1 MIDNILAEKEK
12 VHGQF
17 MITAAVSQALKRTVR
32 HSLANWEGLSSEQK
46 EAVDGICVKLSR
58 IISGNSD
65 EADHWIDIMGYAE
78 LGRRG
83 ENDKS

>member
-1 MIDNILAEKEK
+1 MTDILAEKEK
-12 VHGQF
+12 THGQF
-17 MITAAVSQALKRTVR
+17 TITSEVSQELKRALR
-32 HSLANWEGLSSEQK
+32 RFAKWEALSSEQK

-83 ENDKS
+83 ENDKG